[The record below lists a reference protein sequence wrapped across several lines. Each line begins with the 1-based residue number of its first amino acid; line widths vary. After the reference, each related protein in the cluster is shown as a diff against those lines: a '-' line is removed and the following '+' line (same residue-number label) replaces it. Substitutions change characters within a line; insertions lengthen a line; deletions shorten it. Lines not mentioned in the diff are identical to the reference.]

1 MIKTLRNPNPVKF
14 VFLHNS
20 SYIEAWNVKFC
31 SWLLFICKRML
42 YTLRVRV
49 DFLFIYFFIG
59 KLRLCNSGSQF
70 NVSFQEEYMF
80 LSGLY
85 MSQNHIS
92 ESVFKIS
99 KFSGKASHRTT
110 TPPPP
115 QRAYFKATHSAC
127 YTSITQFS
135 CLLSLDYTS
144 I

>member
-14 VFLHNS
+14 VFLRNS

-31 SWLLFICKRML
+31 SWLLFSCKRML

-49 DFLFIYFFIG
+49 DFLFIFFFIG

-80 LSGLY
+80 LSGVY
-85 MSQNHIS
+85 MSQNHMS
-92 ESVFKIS
+92 ESFFK
-99 KFSGKASHRTT
+99 FQNFPGRQATGD
-110 TPPPP
+110 PPPP
-115 QRAYFKATHSAC
+115 SRRAYFKATHYAC

>member
-92 ESVFKIS
+92 ESFFKYQN
-99 KFSGKASHRTT
+99 FPGRQATG
-110 TPPPP
+110 PPPP
-115 QRAYFKATHSAC
+115 FRRAYFKATHYAC